1 MSKLPLQPLD
11 IAREALRQLALKRV
25 APTPDNFRAAYSE
38 ISGQP
43 VGDFPSE
50 ALTAIAASLPRD
62 TPEREQLATRFARA
76 VDSRNWDQV
85 HEALEVTFSAL
96 AATRPSWAELLRDLV
111 SLLDASHQ
119 NLTRAR
125 KRAAVD
131 HVLAANTANPENL
144 FLRLNGLV
152 QGWQREPLAERLN
165 HWNEDTPEAANA
177 SAPATERRR
186 AHEPLEDA
194 PALQPSFSAWLTL
207 LLRHGVA
214 PLVGEE
220 TVLAQEA
227 RSIADAIEQDSTP
240 DPADEALGAR
250 LRALEA
256 KLEWAG
262 EDQRAIRAS
271 LLNLLRLIVDNI
283 GELVVDDQWLHG
295 QVEALG
301 QLFERPLDIRAL
313 DELERRLRDVIDK
326 QRHLKRQLTDAQE
339 RLKSMLGGFVDRLV
353 GLSESTSHYHQTL
366 SECAVRI
373 RGAGDVS
380 ELSSVVETLL
390 DETRVVQETA
400 QRSSAEIGALREQ
413 VEAAN
418 SLITRLQRELDET
431 SELVRYDP
439 LTGVL
444 NRKGL
449 DEAIAREISRAR
461 RHSAVLCVG
470 VLDLDNFKQLN
481 DTFGHRTGDEALR
494 HLADVARGSL
504 RQQDVIGRLGGEEF
518 LVLLP
523 DADVEQAA
531 EIMTRLQRA
540 LTKHIFLADNSRILI
555 TFSAGIACIGAEET
569 AAEAIDRADKA
580 MYAAKRAGKNRVLV
594 AG

>member
-43 VGDFPSE
+43 VGDFPFE
-50 ALTAIAASLPRD
+50 ALTAIAANLPRD
-62 TPEREQLATRFARA
+62 TPEREVLATRFARA
-76 VDSRNWDQV
+76 VDSGNWDQV
-85 HEALEVTFSAL
+85 REALGATFAAL
-96 AATRPSWAELLRDLV
+96 SATRPSWAELLRDLV
-111 SLLDASHQ
+111 SLLDTPHQ

-125 KRAAVD
+125 KLAAVD
-131 HVLAANTANPENL
+131 HVLAANAAKPENL
-144 FLRLNGLV
+144 FTRLSGLV

-165 HWNEDTPEAANA
+165 HWNEDTAD
-177 SAPATERRR
+177 ATDERRR
-186 AHEPLEDA
+186 DPET
-194 PALQPSFSAWLTL
+194 PADVAAVPPSFSAWLAL
-207 LLRHGVA
+207 LLRRGVA

-220 TVLAQEA
+220 SALAQEA
-227 RSIADAIEQDSTP
+227 RSIADVIEHDSPP
-240 DPADEALGAR
+240 DAADEALGAR
-250 LRALEA
+250 LRAFEA

-339 RLKSMLGGFVDRLV
+339 RLKSMLGGFVDHLV
-353 GLSESTSHYHQTL
+353 GLSESTSQYHQTL

-390 DETRVVQETA
+390 DETRIVQETA

-494 HLADVARGSL
+494 HLADVARDSL

-523 DADVEQAA
+523 DADVQHAA

-540 LTKHIFLADNSRILI
+540 LTKHIFLADNSRVLI
-555 TFSAGIACIGAEET
+555 TFSAGIARIGPDEA

-594 AG
+594 AA

>member
-25 APTPDNFRAAYSE
+25 APTPDNFRAAYAD

-43 VGDFPSE
+43 VGDFPFE
-50 ALTAIAASLPRD
+50 TLTSIADHLPRD
-62 TPEREQLATRFARA
+62 TPEREQLAARFARA
-76 VDSRNWDQV
+76 VESGNWDQV
-85 HEALEVTFSAL
+85 REALGATFAAL
-96 AATRPSWAELLRDLV
+96 SATRPSWAELLRELM
-111 SLLDASHQ
+111 SLLDTPHQ

-125 KRAAVD
+125 KLAAVD
-131 HVLAANTANPENL
+131 HVLAANTANPETL
-144 FLRLNGLV
+144 FARLSGLV

-165 HWNEDTPEAANA
+165 HWSDDAADA
-177 SAPATERRR
+177 AKTPATERRR
-186 AHEPLEDA
+186 SAEEPADA
-194 PALQPSFSAWLTL
+194 VAEQPSFAAWLAL
-207 LLRHGVA
+207 LLRRGVA

-220 TVLAQEA
+220 TALAQEA
-227 RSIADAIEQDSTP
+227 RAIADTIEHDI
-240 DPADEALGAR
+240 DPHAADESLGVR

-283 GELVVDDQWLHG
+283 GELVVDDLWLHG

-301 QLFERPLDIRAL
+301 LLFERPLDIRAL

-353 GLSESTSHYHQTL
+353 SLSESTSHYHQTL
-366 SECAVRI
+366 SDCAVRI

-390 DETRVVQETA
+390 DETRAVQQTA